1 MRPPKGFTL
10 TESYVDWIGNTV
22 VDDDIVLIG
31 QRDGNGS
38 RMWIG
43 QVVAVAEHR
52 VMEYVENSVLIQPLS
67 PTLYS
72 PHSSKHSWEFKRDWD
87 FQIVHDEHGK
97 PVYDDN
103 KPRPSWTKA
112 EFVVKYPKEF
122 LPEGLTS
129 PPGGVE

>member
-52 VMEYVENSVLIQPLS
+52 IMSKHYSVLIQPLS
-67 PTLYS
+67 VTLYS
-72 PHSSKHSWEFKRDWD
+72 PHSFKHSWKLKRDWD
-87 FQIVHDEHGK
+87 NNVVHDAQGR
-97 PVYDDN
+97 PVYEDK
-103 KPRPSWTKA
+103 KPRPTWTKA
-112 EFVVKYPKEF
+112 DFVVKYPKEF

-129 PPGGVE
+129 PAGGVE